1 MKMKT
6 LKELKVGNDKSYKD
20 ALKKYY
26 YEIAPGLINLVDEE
40 EEQISAI
47 LSADSLKILETDS
60 GNLIIKYM
68 ETEDSI
74 GITGMISK
82 RGMISARDLP
92 DILKLYAM
100 LIEKLE
106 DGKTMFASVNSNSKK
121 LVDGLIRRAKT
132 KGVTINKTVLRRG
145 SEPVPNPN
153 NLSELKWDLIMLE
166 M

>member
-47 LSADSLKILETDS
+47 LGADSLKILETDS

>member
-26 YEIAPGLINLVDEE
+26 YEIAPGLIKLVDEE

-47 LSADSLKILETDS
+47 LGADSLKILETDS

-74 GITGMISK
+74 GITGIISK

-106 DGKTMFASVNSNSKK
+106 DGKTMFASVNSNLKK